1 MNMPSCPP
9 LVALEWII
17 KLRIVLPG
25 EHSFVLSFI
34 LVHHFLTSPGSR
46 GWGNLQKK
54 ICIKDLVF
62 LRFYKFKKM
71 QILMHSDMIRPQFYV
86 LDLSGHPKA
95 TVTGFI
101 SLTIVTTIDTVG
113 VCVIHMTQLRGPQY
127 PQV

>member
-1 MNMPSCPP
+1 
-9 LVALEWII
+9 
-17 KLRIVLPG
+17 
-25 EHSFVLSFI
+25 
-34 LVHHFLTSPGSR
+34 
-46 GWGNLQKK
+46 
-54 ICIKDLVF
+54 
-62 LRFYKFKKM
+62 
-71 QILMHSDMIRPQFYV
+71 MHSDMIRPQSYV